1 MNKKLLLIIDLQE
14 SFINES
20 TKLLPQKIEKLLI
33 SNKFDYIVFTKF
45 INDDKSNFYKIL
57 NYKGCM
63 TEKDRNIVID
73 TKNCKIIEKRVY
85 TAYNDELKSYIDS
98 NNIKTI
104 YLCGIDT
111 DACVLKTALDLFE
124 NNFDVKVIED
134 CSMSHSGI
142 EYHISAI
149 NMLRKLIGN
158 QNVIKMLG
166 SVRND

>member
-1 MNKKLLLIIDLQE
+1 MNNLLLVIDLQE
-14 SFINES
+14 NFINEN
-20 TKLLPQKIEKLLI
+20 TKNVPNSIKELI
-33 SNKFDYIVFTKF
+33 DSNIANHIVFTKF
-45 INDDKSNFYKIL
+45 INDDSSNFYKVL

-63 TEKDRNIVID
+63 SEKDRNIVID
-73 TKNCKIIEKRVY
+73 TKDYKIIEKRVY
-85 TAYNDELKSYIDS
+85 TAYNDELKLYINT

>member
-1 MNKKLLLIIDLQE
+1 MHKIT
-14 SFINES
+14 S
-20 TKLLPQKIEKLLI
+20 PKIEKLLI

-45 INDDKSNFYKIL
+45 INDDNSNFYRIL

-73 TKNCKIIEKRVY
+73 TKNYKIIEKRVY
-85 TAYNDELKSYIDS
+85 TAYNDELKLYIDS

-124 NNFDVKVIED
+124 NNLDVKVIED

-142 EYHISAI
+142 EYHNSAI

-166 SVRND
+166 SVNND

>member
-1 MNKKLLLIIDLQE
+1 MNNLLLVIDLQE
-14 SFINES
+14 NFINEN
-20 TKLLPQKIEKLLI
+20 TKNVPNSIKKLI
-33 SNKFDYIVFTKF
+33 DSNIANHIVFTKF
-45 INDDKSNFYKIL
+45 INDDSSNFYKVL

-63 TEKDRNIVID
+63 SEKDRNIVID
-73 TKNCKIIEKRVY
+73 TKDYKIIEKRVY
-85 TAYNDELKSYIDS
+85 TAYNNELKLYINT

>member
-45 INDDKSNFYKIL
+45 INDDNSNFYRIL

-73 TKNCKIIEKRVY
+73 TKNYKIIEKRVY

-124 NNFDVKVIED
+124 NNLDVKVIED

-142 EYHISAI
+142 EYHNSAI

-166 SVRND
+166 SVNND